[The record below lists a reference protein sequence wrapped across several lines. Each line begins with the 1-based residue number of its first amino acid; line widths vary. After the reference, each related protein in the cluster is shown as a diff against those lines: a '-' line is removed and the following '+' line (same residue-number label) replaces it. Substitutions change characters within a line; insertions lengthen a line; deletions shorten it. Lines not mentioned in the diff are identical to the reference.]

1 MPTRRTQIIDAL
13 RDHLVIN
20 TDVEDG
26 NCQRFWVYLH
36 EINDFPFIAFLPRSE
51 SRQHLSANRKLAIIT
66 VLIRGYTYDG
76 DSPIVSAEDF
86 GLQIERA
93 VDSFSRSNTALG
105 YSVHEA
111 RVVQFRTDEG
121 LFKPYAI
128 ADVEAEILYEV
139 SNEV

>member
-13 RDHLVIN
+13 RDHLVAN

-76 DSPIVSAEDF
+76 DSPIDSAEDF

-93 VDSFSRSNTALG
+93 VDSFSRSNIALG